1 MTRSAMSSCSVGSLL
16 MITSLAPLFLASI
29 GKPAAGQTTSDDP
42 IAINRSQCCAS
53 SVARRTAS
61 FVEALLD
68 PWQVVRPS
76 AADAAGVG
84 GIAVKLDDVFGR
96 KSRHLMQIVDVLGDD
111 GGNFAA
117 PVQRS
122 ERAVA
127 ASRPRRGEGRLH
139 RKAPPPCL
147 IPGILA
153 GDEFIERNRAV
164 ASPQSAG

>member
-1 MTRSAMSSCSVGSLL
+1 
-16 MITSLAPLFLASI
+16 MITSRAPQFLASI

-53 SVARRTAS
+53 SVARRIAS
-61 FVEALLD
+61 SGIACPNEMVAVFTGSSQTVQSGALPL
-68 PWQVVRPS
+68 S

-84 GIAVKLDDVFGR
+84 GVAVKLDDMFGR
-96 KSRHLMQIVDVLGDD
+96 KSRYLMQIVDVLGDD
-111 GGNFAA
+111 GGNLAA

-122 ERAVA
+122 QRAMT

-147 IPGILA
+147 IPGIPA

-164 ASPQSAG
+164 AGPQSAR